1 MKYQGNEKELKEGII
16 MTKYC
21 MKCGQELPQE
31 AKACDRCDTPCP
43 EQTQNIPPLYRITDN
58 IINGKVTASTAPAAN
73 TASSIAGGAIDGII
87 GTKKGTNTPK
97 APKTVTTREDSEK
110 KTWIG
115 IVLFALIT
123 IIGLFIPVA
132 SDNYD
137 KVVLFQCEFSK
148 ELATDAYCILIAAVA
163 AGGMA
168 IWGKRLLA
176 MIVSIIAALFV
187 IFDLNQEAM
196 TELYDYAG
204 TDAGYFILMLGAIGL
219 LVCGIANYVLPKIRK

>member
-1 MKYQGNEKELKEGII
+1 MA
-16 MTKYC
+16 KYC

-31 AKACDRCDTPCP
+31 AKACDRCDTPCRD
-43 EQTQNIPPLYRITDN
+43 QTQNVLPLYRITNN
-58 IINGKVTASTAPAAN
+58 IINGKVTASTATTAN
-73 TASSIAGGAIDGII
+73 TASGIAGGAIDGII
-87 GTKKGTNTPK
+87 GTKEGTKTPK
-97 APKTVTTREDSEK
+97 AVTTIVDSEK

-123 IIGLFIPVA
+123 IIGLFIPIA

-168 IWGKRLLA
+168 IWGKRLIA